1 MAIVSISV
9 PDTVLARLDAVVDE
23 RGFAGRSEAVRA
35 ALRDFLTAPDARKG
49 RRAATLT
56 LVYEEGQERR
66 IAEIKHEF
74 SSVVKSMM
82 HNHAGEQCV
91 EMILLEGD
99 GAEIRRLADRL
110 RARRETRLAELV
122 FTDAAEA

>member
-1 MAIVSISV
+1 MAVVSISL
-9 PDTVLARLDAVVDE
+9 PDAVLDRLDSFVAA

-35 ALRDFLTAPDARKG
+35 SLRELMRETSERRG

-66 IAEIKHEF
+66 IAEIKHDH

-82 HNHAGEQCV
+82 HNHADGRCV

-99 GAEIRRLADRL
+99 AAEIRRLADRL
-110 RARRETRLAELV
+110 RSRRETVLAELV
-122 FTDAAEA
+122 FTDVGDA